1 MNNKPEWMNNQQVKA
16 YFDGLPPAV
25 QENIMQASL
34 PFGTLDEIERFAQNI
49 RNDQNLSE
57 SRDTAQ
63 VQRFQSSR

>member
-49 RNDQNLSE
+49 RNDQKLSD
-57 SRDTAQ
+57 SNSTAE

>member
-1 MNNKPEWMNNQQVKA
+1 MDNKPEWMNNQQVKA

-49 RNDQNLSE
+49 RNEQASSYGSNATE
-57 SRDTAQ
+57 AQ
-63 VQRFQSSR
+63 HFQSSR

>member
-49 RNDQNLSE
+49 RNDQNPSD
-57 SRDTAQ
+57 SRDTAD

>member
-1 MNNKPEWMNNQQVKA
+1 MNNKPQWMNNQQVKA

>member
-49 RNDQNLSE
+49 RNDQKLSD
-57 SRDTAQ
+57 SNSTAE
-63 VQRFQSSR
+63 VQRFQSSL

>member
-49 RNDQNLSE
+49 RNDQNLSD
-57 SRDTAQ
+57 SGDTAQ